1 MGLSHYYQF
10 NVFCVTRTPFVYTI
24 FCFVFA
30 YRYVNGIFL
39 KNFRVFGD
47 IVTNR
52 YKTGSKANNNT
63 KVLSYNNRG
72 WRGGT
77 NPVSS
82 FMKCQPT
89 IGLRT

>member
-52 YKTGSKANNNT
+52 YKRWLKCSNSKKEYKYPQYVVQKKKLPSGSLDTYMYYVK
-63 KVLSYNNRG
+63 
-72 WRGGT
+72 
-77 NPVSS
+77 
-82 FMKCQPT
+82 
-89 IGLRT
+89 

>member
-1 MGLSHYYQF
+1 MDIRKVRRNIL
-10 NVFCVTRTPFVYTI
+10 VWIMI

-63 KVLSYNNRG
+63 KVLSYNN
-72 WRGGT
+72 
-77 NPVSS
+77 
-82 FMKCQPT
+82 
-89 IGLRT
+89 